1 MSRKSKAAEFLEEV
15 YNITVTGRHV
25 QVTQPMKDYAI
36 EKVSKIERFTNR
48 ILDVLIIMDIQK
60 LEHRVDIVIKVDHTN
75 IKSHAVST
83 DMYVSIDMAVDKI
96 RRQLLKYKN
105 KLQDHHA
112 KDVVSVDM
120 NVNVLDVLVDD
131 LVEVNDEIQ
140 SETNR
145 REIERF
151 RMPKVVSKEKRPLK
165 HLTVEEAIMKVDLSG
180 DQFLVF
186 RSEED
191 QKLKVIYRRND
202 GNYGVLEPEF

>member
-25 QVTQPMKDYAI
+25 HVTQAMKDYAI
-36 EKVSKIERFTNR
+36 ERVSKIERFTNR
-48 ILDVLIIMDIQK
+48 ILDVLVIMDIQK

-75 IKSHAVST
+75 IKSHASST
-83 DMYVSIDMAVDKI
+83 DMYVSIDMAVDKL
-96 RRQLLKYKN
+96 RRQLLKYKS

-112 KDVVSVDM
+112 KDVTTVDM
-120 NVNVLDVLVDD
+120 NVNVFAPIDD
-131 LVEVNDEIQ
+131 LLEVNDEIQ

-145 REIERF
+145 RELNRF
-151 RMPKVVSKEKRPLK
+151 RLPNVVSKERRPLK
-165 HLTVEEAIMKVDLSG
+165 VLTVQEAIMKIDLSG
-180 DQFLVF
+180 DQFLVY

-191 QKLKVIYRRND
+191 QRLKVIYRRND